1 MPASA
6 ALFFCTISPGAASA
20 TCGALVGLRAAHH
33 HLHGYH
39 SSF

>member
-6 ALFFCTISPGAASA
+6 ALFFCTNSPVAAPATGGA
-20 TCGALVGLRAAHH
+20 TVGLRAAHH
-33 HLHGYH
+33 HLHGHH